1 MKTVSLSG
9 SLRENVGSKDA
20 KILRQEARVPGVV
33 YGNGGNI
40 HFHVKETELNKM
52 VFTPE
57 VTFVSIEL
65 DGKEYKAI
73 FKEIQFHPVTDRITH
88 FDLLAVTEDK
98 LIDIALPVKLT
109 GNSPG
114 VLNGGKLRQNYRK
127 LKVKTLAKDL
137 PEFITEAKEANIS
150 KKAPK
155 ESQFWQ
161 TLFISGGRKD
171 KISKGDI
178 AGLFIKQGNIS
189 NDQLGTIEL
198 KQDCAFVAVPKTEA
212 NNLVSTLNNSRLKK
226 KKVRITIL

>member
-20 KILRQEARVPGVV
+20 KNLRKEGRVPGVV

-40 HFHVKETELNKM
+40 HFHVKETDLNKL

-57 VTFVSIEL
+57 VTFINIEL
-65 DGKEYKAI
+65 DGKEHKAI

-98 LIDIALPVKLT
+98 IVSIALPVRLT

-127 LKVKTLAKDL
+127 LKVQALAKDL
-137 PEFITEAKEANIS
+137 PEFIQLDIS
-150 KKAPK
+150 KLRIGMAIRLGEIEIPNV
-155 ESQFWQ
+155 
-161 TLFISGGRKD
+161 TLI
-171 KISKGDI
+171 GDMR
-178 AGLFIKQGNIS
+178 
-189 NDQLGTIEL
+189 D
-198 KQDCAFVAVPKTEA
+198 VAVSIKTSRNAVADELEA
-212 NNLVSTLNNSRLKK
+212 ADAADAEAAGGDEASDEAAAE
-226 KKVRITIL
+226 

>member
-20 KILRQEARVPGVV
+20 KVLRKEGRVPGVL

-40 HFHVKETELNKM
+40 HFHVKETELNKL

-57 VTFVSIEL
+57 VTFIQIEM

-88 FDLLAVTEDK
+88 FDLMAVTEDK
-98 LIDIALPVKLT
+98 LVSIALPVKLT

-127 LKVKTLAKDL
+127 LKVKALAKDL
-137 PEFITEAKEANIS
+137 PEFIMLDIS
-150 KKAPK
+150 
-155 ESQFWQ
+155 
-161 TLFISGGRKD
+161 TL
-171 KISKGDI
+171 KIGMAIRLGEIDIPNVTLQGDMR
-178 AGLFIKQGNIS
+178 
-189 NDQLGTIEL
+189 D
-198 KQDCAFVAVPKTEA
+198 VAVSVKTSRNAVADAIEEEDAESAESDAADSGSEA
-212 NNLVSTLNNSRLKK
+212 AAE
-226 KKVRITIL
+226 